1 MPRSSRIHVEGGV
14 YHLISRCLNHE
25 YLLAGEAERRWY
37 LAALER
43 ALSRTDTVM
52 IGWCI
57 MSNHAHLVVRSGKRR
72 LSDLMRRVNVSYAN
86 WKNRKEKRI
95 GPVFASRDKSI
106 LVEEESYLLE
116 LIRYIHLNPV
126 RAGLVDRAEDSD
138 WSSMQSYLGLSPTPM
153 WLDTKSVLSRFGDE
167 PGVVSL
173 RFLEFINDGLELKRS
188 EILSGRQ
195 WMEYAREVMRAANKA
210 VPVSDFI
217 VGADSFIDQVL
228 DRVQKGVV
236 RVKVEKPPAKA
247 GHRPPIDQ
255 LIDLICDVLQLDRG
269 VFDERPKQRG
279 PSRARALLARIWMHH
294 YHGKAVTL
302 ARHMHVDPAYISR
315 WYNRALAQTKQ
326 LYNTYDAILQRL
338 PEIEIWRVLETGAEV
353 EQRHAPRKVTV
364 NVEVER

>member
-95 GPVFASRDKSI
+95 GPVFASRYKSI

-138 WSSMQSYLGLSPTPM
+138 WSSMQSYLCCQP
-153 WLDTKSVLSRFGDE
+153 
-167 PGVVSL
+167 
-173 RFLEFINDGLELKRS
+173 
-188 EILSGRQ
+188 IL
-195 WMEYAREVMRAANKA
+195 
-210 VPVSDFI
+210 
-217 VGADSFIDQVL
+217 
-228 DRVQKGVV
+228 
-236 RVKVEKPPAKA
+236 
-247 GHRPPIDQ
+247 
-255 LIDLICDVLQLDRG
+255 LI
-269 VFDERPKQRG
+269 
-279 PSRARALLARIWMHH
+279 
-294 YHGKAVTL
+294 
-302 ARHMHVDPAYISR
+302 
-315 WYNRALAQTKQ
+315 
-326 LYNTYDAILQRL
+326 
-338 PEIEIWRVLETGAEV
+338 
-353 EQRHAPRKVTV
+353 
-364 NVEVER
+364 